1 MVLEPGPVN
10 LAEMD
15 KQRKGCKKKRKK
27 LQTSYSCGEDKFIN
41 MSRNLWSVFAS
52 TSGSDGTQALAS
64 GSELLRG
71 MGKQNGATHV
81 VYE

>member
-15 KQRKGCKKKRKK
+15 KQRKGCKKKEMRRKE

-41 MSRNLWSVFAS
+41 DMSRNLWGVFAS
-52 TSGSDGTQALAS
+52 TSGSDGTQAGNGKTERRNA
-64 GSELLRG
+64 RG
-71 MGKQNGATHV
+71 I
-81 VYE
+81 